1 MSASSRATIRTGPFG
16 AKEAGEGSLAAF
28 LPALTNAIADAI
40 GIRFNDL
47 PVTPDRVFEAIEKR
61 KRAARR
67 GKKSGGAV
75 MDALPEFRS
84 FGRTRSTRR

>member
-1 MSASSRATIRTGPFG
+1 
-16 AKEAGEGSLAAF
+16 

-61 KRAARR
+61 RR
-67 GKKSGGAV
+67 VAEKSPKENGG
-75 MDALPEFRS
+75 
-84 FGRTRSTRR
+84 G

>member
-1 MSASSRATIRTGPFG
+1 MGRGRRRTH
-16 AKEAGEGSLAAF
+16 ALAAF

-61 KRAARR
+61 KRVI
-67 GKKSGGAV
+67 GKGNGSGA
-75 MDALPEFRS
+75 
-84 FGRTRSTRR
+84 

>member
-1 MSASSRATIRTGPFG
+1 
-16 AKEAGEGSLAAF
+16 

-61 KRAARR
+61 RR
-67 GKKSGGAV
+67 KAGA
-75 MDALPEFRS
+75 
-84 FGRTRSTRR
+84 